1 VRTGAL
7 WIAVLLAGALGVVT
21 ARAAPVATDPGYR
34 VELLDIDATADALP
48 PPTTPAR
55 PKPRSLP
62 YRDHGS
68 WLRIVVDRLP
78 AEARV
83 VVESQA
89 ADDVTLV
96 LPDGTR
102 RVRNKLHPDSDA
114 DASPLALVFPLP
126 ARLAPGAMLYL
137 HVKHR
142 HLALTN
148 VMVLDRQAWMA
159 RERTTLVVAPMLL
172 SALLSFALASLCVW
186 LVVRERMYL
195 YYAAFLLTWLAYS
208 ASNTGLLYTVP
219 GTAWIAALGI
229 HAQWAIVSVTFAM
242 SIGFAAGF
250 LDLGRLAPRLVP
262 WFDGARRVLLAAALV
277 ILASPW
283 YLPAYGM
290 TMSAVALTMYPALVA
305 VGAYVAFTTRDRY
318 AVYFLVGW
326 IPMAFGTTLRALQV
340 AGLVEVGSAITYF
353 YTVGVLLQ
361 AVVLMGGLADRLLRT
376 RRERDAARLSADR
389 DELTGAYNRRH
400 LLEIMAHER
409 ERAERHGHPF
419 SLCIL
424 DIDHFKAINDNYGHA
439 TGDVVLRE
447 LARRIG
453 AELRSRD
460 RLGRWG
466 GEEFVVLLPDAGIED
481 ARAMSER
488 VRRMVAEQPVAV
500 GAMEVPATL
509 SIGLAV
515 FDPIRDD
522 ASTLVARADAALYRA
537 KAGGRNRVESAALE
551 AAGLRARPVG
561 GASAPTPGRCEF
573 PVTEKRRG

>member
-1 VRTGAL
+1 
-7 WIAVLLAGALGVVT
+7 
-21 ARAAPVATDPGYR
+21 
-34 VELLDIDATADALP
+34 
-48 PPTTPAR
+48 
-55 PKPRSLP
+55 
-62 YRDHGS
+62 
-68 WLRIVVDRLP
+68 
-78 AEARV
+78 
-83 VVESQA
+83 
-89 ADDVTLV
+89 

-102 RVRNKLHPDSDA
+102 RVRNKLHPDDDG
-114 DASPLALVFPLP
+114 DASPVALVFALP
-126 ARLAPGAMLYL
+126 ADLAPGARLYL
-137 HVKHR
+137 HVAHR

-148 VMVLDRQAWMA
+148 VVVLGRTQWQA

-186 LVVRERMYL
+186 VVVRERMYL
-195 YYAAFLLTWLAYS
+195 YYAVFLLSWLAFS
-208 ASNTGLLYTVP
+208 ASNTGLLYTLP
-219 GTAWIAALGI
+219 GASVIAAGGI

-250 LDLGRLAPRLVP
+250 LDVARLAPRLRP
-262 WFDGARRVLLAAALV
+262 WCDGVRRALLVAGAAILV
-277 ILASPW
+277 SPW
-283 YLPAYGM
+283 YVPGYGM
-290 TMSAVALTMYPALVA
+290 TMSAVALTIYPVLVG
-305 VGAYVAFTTRDRY
+305 VGAYLALTARDRY
-318 AVYFLVGW
+318 AVSFLVGW
-326 IPMAFGTTLRALQV
+326 VPMTLGTMLRALQT
-340 AGLVEVGSAITYF
+340 AGVVDVGSAITYF

-389 DELTGAYNRRH
+389 DELTGVCNRRSLERQLH
-400 LLEIMAHER
+400 AQVDAARAGGPGLALL
-409 ERAERHGHPF
+409 F
-419 SLCIL
+419 L

-551 AAGLRARPVG
+551 AA
-561 GASAPTPGRCEF
+561 
-573 PVTEKRRG
+573 